1 MRIIGGRFRGAR
13 LAPAGRGR
21 AATRIRPT
29 TGRVRENVFNVLVNG
44 AWGDRVDG
52 VRAID
57 LFAGTGALGLE
68 ALSRGAASVLF
79 VERSAQSCAV
89 IRQNIRALGADRE
102 ARLVRGDATRLGPCR
117 FGPSGLAFLDP
128 PYGRGL
134 GAAAMRSAAAG
145 GWLAEE
151 AVVVLEEAGVQ
162 NPPAGF
168 STLDVRSY
176 GTSFIHLFLWT
187 G

>member
-1 MRIIGGRFRGAR
+1 M
-13 LAPAGRGR
+13 
-21 AATRIRPT
+21 RIRPT
-29 TGRVRENVFNVLVNG
+29 TGRVRESIFDLLMNG

-52 VRAID
+52 IHAID

-79 VERSAQSCAV
+79 VERSASSCAA
-89 IRQNIRALGADRE
+89 IRHNIRTLGAEGE

-117 FGPSGLAFLDP
+117 TVPSGLAFLDP
-128 PYGRGL
+128 PYGKGL
-134 GAAAMRSAAAG
+134 GAVAMRSAAAG

-151 AVVVLEEAGVQ
+151 AVVVLEESGVQ
-162 NPPAGF
+162 GPPAGF

-176 GTSFIHLFLWT
+176 GTSTVHLFLWS